1 MIYTVTLSPTM
12 DCYIHTEYISVG
24 GINKTVEKG
33 ILPGGK
39 GVNCSQMLTRM
50 GVDNIATG
58 FVGGV
63 MAETLIR
70 ALDATGVKHDFITV
84 DKNMVRLNIK
94 VQHGDESGVGDAT
107 LETDFNQQ
115 YNKVFSHDEI
125 RKITNYLAS
134 MIRSGDTVILAG
146 SAPVGQPQIYGEI
159 IAGIRSHPTC
169 HNGKNVYFIVDTSGE
184 ALKYSLDA
192 KPFLVKPNKEELAEV
207 MFLLTGEPVSIETV
221 EDVIACSKELQRAGA
236 LNVITTMGAEGAVL
250 VGFRGRASFAH
261 PVETDTP
268 VVNTVGA
275 GDSFVA
281 GFAFWM
287 DARTMELDKEVR
299 CNLFVESS
307 GGSDTWS
314 AFAPMAFHVGAMW
327 GSATARSMGLA
338 DAKTIGAM
346 KVKVSQVD

>member
-1 MIYTVTLSPTM
+1 MIYAVTLSPTM

-33 ILPGGK
+33 IFPGGK

-63 MAETLIR
+63 MAETFIR
-70 ALDATGVKHDFITV
+70 ALDATGVKHNFIAV
-84 DKNMVRLNIK
+84 DNSMVRLNIK

-125 RKITNYLAS
+125 TQITDYLAS
-134 MIRSGDTVILAG
+134 MLNSGDTVILAG
-146 SAPVGQPQIYGEI
+146 SAPVDHPQIYGEI
-159 IAGIRSHPTC
+159 IAGIRSHSTYP
-169 HNGKNVYFIVDTSGE
+169 NGKNVYFIVDTSGE
-184 ALKYSLDA
+184 ALKYSLEA
-192 KPFLVKPNKEELAEV
+192 KPFLVKPNKEELAEL
-207 MFLLTGEPVSIETV
+207 MLLITGESVSLETV

-261 PVETDTP
+261 PAETHIP

-281 GFAFWM
+281 GFAFYV
-287 DARTMELDKEVR
+287 DAFTMMLNDEAR
-299 CNLFVESS
+299 RNLFSDD
-307 GGSDTWS
+307 GSWS
-314 AFAPMAFHVGAMW
+314 TPVPEAFHVGARW

-338 DAKTIGAM
+338 DGKTIGAM
-346 KVKVSQVD
+346 KIKVSQVD